1 MKKYDA
7 IIWDWNGT
15 LLDDLVLALAV
26 VNELLTEYGVPALT
40 PARYKEI
47 FDFPVRSYYER
58 AGLDLERHDFH
69 QISEKFCARFE
80 DRLHLARLFP
90 AARAIL
96 EAAHGAGTRQFI
108 LSGTEQDSLDRMMK
122 RFGLT
127 SIIES
132 AQGLPDKLAG
142 GKFVAGRQLIE
153 RCQIESGRSVLIGDT
168 SHDADVARELGMECF
183 LVESGHHSR
192 ERLSRLGLP
201 IFPSLDAL
209 SVNLLQCCIITPQ

>member
-1 MKKYDA
+1 MIWSSTSMKKYDA

-15 LLDDLVLALAV
+15 LLDDLVLALHV
-26 VNELLTEYGVPALT
+26 VNELLAEYGVPTLT
-40 PARYKEI
+40 TSRYKDI
-47 FDFPVRSYYER
+47 FDFPVRVYYER

-90 AARAIL
+90 EARTIL
-96 EAAHGAGTRQFI
+96 EAAHESGARQFI
-108 LSGTEQDSLDRMMK
+108 LSGTEQDALDRMMN
-122 RFGLT
+122 RFGLST
-127 SIIES
+127 IIES

-142 GKFVAGRQLIE
+142 GKFLAGRQLVQ
-153 RCQIESGRSVLIGDT
+153 RCRIESGRCVLIGDT
-168 SHDADVARELGMECF
+168 SHDADVARELGIDCL

-201 IFPSLDAL
+201 VFPSLDAL
-209 SVNLLQCCIITPQ
+209 SANLR